1 MSNNKATKI
10 LDTIDTHTYLGI
22 GIGTTRIKA
31 LLIGSDFQTIAS
43 WSYEWE
49 NQLENGIWTYSLH
62 EIWRDLRESYRELA
76 MRAKYGIVL
85 KKLE

>member
-1 MSNNKATKI
+1 MSNNNATKI

-43 WSYEWE
+43 WSYELKT
-49 NQLENGIWTYSLH
+49 NSKMVSGLIHY
-62 EIWRDLRESYRELA
+62 
-76 MRAKYGIVL
+76 MRFGETCEKVIAN
-85 KKLE
+85 

>member
-10 LDTIDTHTYLGI
+10 LDTIDTHTYL